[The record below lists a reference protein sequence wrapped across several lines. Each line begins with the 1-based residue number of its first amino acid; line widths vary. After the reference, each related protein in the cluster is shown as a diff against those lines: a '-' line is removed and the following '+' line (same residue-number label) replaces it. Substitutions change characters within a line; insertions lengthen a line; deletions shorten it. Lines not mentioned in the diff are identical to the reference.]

1 MNTKI
6 DIYRSVSTWRRY
18 QDPQLWN
25 GRKFKQETVSVS
37 NSLDT
42 RLTVT

>member
-6 DIYRSVSTWRRY
+6 DMHRFGLDSERY
-18 QDPQLWN
+18 QDPQLSN